1 MAIQEALSIV
11 VKKDDLSAD
20 NEQIEKSSTLIA
32 LKYLFD
38 CYSRVE
44 EEERQYPKVKLFGL
58 KLFLLFIIF
67 IC

>member
-44 EEERQYPKVKLFGL
+44 EEERQYPKVRLSSL
-58 KLFLLFIIF
+58 KLLLLCKIY
-67 IC
+67 